1 MGDQSRTK
9 TEVYDALAESLSG
22 VCKSVLELSSI
33 ASKDDVLPAQG
44 APAWFVAAQAQTAAR
59 MDAMQ
64 VAINARMD
72 DMQVAINARMDSMR
86 VASNERFNQQDRV
99 LRRIL
104 IQQRYD
110 EIVRSARYLN
120 ARTGYHHLL
129 TGIPTIAVEPADT
142 ALAAPLPEFTV
153 PTGFPNTVDVLCNI
167 RAAQVDAL
175 LVAYSLPTIG
185 TLEARRS
192 RLKQFIGLI
201 E

>member
-9 TEVYDALAESLSG
+9 AEVYDALAESLSG
-22 VCKSVLELSSI
+22 VRKSMLELSSI

-64 VAINARMD
+64 VAIN
-72 DMQVAINARMDSMR
+72 
-86 VASNERFNQQDRV
+86 ERFNQQDRV

-104 IQQRYD
+104 IHQRYD

-120 ARTGYHHLL
+120 APTGYHHLL

-153 PTGFPNTVDVLCNI
+153 PAGFPNTVDVLCNM